1 MNTINRRSALPFA
14 AMVALMFLAVAL
26 QTLAQ
31 PKEGTVD
38 PQTKTQLDALNQK
51 YVTSIQSN
59 DAAQMGTVFTKD
71 AVLVTNKGPLHGQ
84 AEIETYFGDLFNNV
98 HVIEHWVQ
106 ADPTAV
112 LVLAPDKMSCNGN
125 WCMTFE
131 IARWQAGGGGG
142 FLVSSGSQGWGYL
155 ETPTVD
161 LQRDSEIA

>member
-84 AEIETYFGDLFNNV
+84 AEIETYFGDLFKNV

-112 LVLAPDKMSCNGN
+112 LVLAPDKMWCNGN

-131 IARWQAGGGGG
+131 LPNGKRMAEEG
-142 FLVSSGSQGWGYL
+142 FWSAVEVKDGDTWKHQLLTFNVI
-155 ETPTVD
+155 PK
-161 LQRDSEIA
+161 